1 MSDPCVFECVPPPYI
16 PPRRPRKPPG
26 RVPHSTFL
34 ADLLPINKLTKITL
48 FYLPFSRFLESPM
61 CLKCGPCHVFFM
73 FFTFRKVSFFLSF
86 LEVKSRPRTSKKLTF
101 RPSISFRFFCLNNC
115 KHRIGLGIRET
126 LLRSAFC
133 TFSFFF
139 EISCLFVHHVFSPLQ
154 VTFSSFWPV
163 PRPSKSPPDLQK

>member
-1 MSDPCVFECVPPPYI
+1 MLQSNVPPMPSAFEAPFFSLARRNARSGPPPPKGCSVSDPCVFECVPPPYI

-34 ADLLPINKLTKITL
+34 ADLLPIKKLTKITF
-48 FYLPFSRFLESPM
+48 FYLQFSRLLESPM

-101 RPSISFRFFCLNNC
+101 DPQFP
-115 KHRIGLGIRET
+115 
-126 LLRSAFC
+126 
-133 TFSFFF
+133 
-139 EISCLFVHHVFSPLQ
+139 FVFYV
-154 VTFSSFWPV
+154 
-163 PRPSKSPPDLQK
+163 